1 MDYEKLARS
10 RLPIPPLSEQT
21 AIARYLDHADR
32 RVQRYIGAKRKL
44 VKLLE
49 EQKQAVTGQIDVRTT
64 ELEEQLDS
72 MKQDIREGVDALTEA
87 MAELASGSVGLVG
100 DGLSRGSE
108 FAGTDAHGIHR
119 ASSSPRAVR
128 KSIEPA
134 ICDGAWCLFRTPV
147 QGCSPGS

>member
-1 MDYEKLARS
+1 MDYEKLAHS

-49 EQKQAVTGQIDVRTT
+49 EQKQAITGQIDVRTT
-64 ELEEQLDS
+64 ELKEQLDS

-100 DGLSRGSE
+100 DGLSRGS
-108 FAGTDAHGIHR
+108 AHGIHR

-134 ICDGAWCLFRTPV
+134 ICDGAWCLFRAPV

>member
-1 MDYEKLARS
+1 MKQ
-10 RLPIPPLSEQT
+10 I
-21 AIARYLDHADR
+21 R
-32 RVQRYIGAKRKL
+32 RM
-44 VKLLE
+44 
-49 EQKQAVTGQIDVRTT
+49 RTMTRQLT

-72 MKQDIREGVDALTEA
+72 MKQDTREGVDALTEA
-87 MAELASGSVGLVG
+87 MAELASGSGGLVG

-119 ASSSPRAVR
+119 ASSPPRAVR

-147 QGCSPGS
+147 QGTREGKVVFVPLRDASDPETGQRYTVRPLQERKGEGGATPGAT